1 MVAPFTRRG
10 AAAEALR
17 RMPDEYRRVL
27 ASSYD
32 GLQGLDDALH
42 GGRFRAFAVDPLP
55 GVGEWCRL
63 AGWMALTA
71 MSAGKAVVIVLPTMR
86 EVNDLSREL
95 TGRAADVRADR
106 CRERGYD
113 GDVAVLNA
121 SLAPAERYRAYLAVA
136 SGTVRCVIGTRA
148 AMYAPVEG
156 PALFMIWRISITSM
170 PTG

>member
-1 MVAPFTRRG
+1 
-10 AAAEALR
+10 
-17 RMPDEYRRVL
+17 MPDEYRRVL

-95 TGRAADVRADR
+95 TGLGLRMFERTVPRTADTTATWR
-106 CRERGYD
+106 
-113 GDVAVLNA
+113 
-121 SLAPAERYRAYLAVA
+121 AERLAGTG
-136 SGTVRCVIGTRA
+136 GTVFGRILRWRRA
-148 AMYAPVEG
+148 RSAA
-156 PALFMIWRISITSM
+156 
-170 PTG
+170 